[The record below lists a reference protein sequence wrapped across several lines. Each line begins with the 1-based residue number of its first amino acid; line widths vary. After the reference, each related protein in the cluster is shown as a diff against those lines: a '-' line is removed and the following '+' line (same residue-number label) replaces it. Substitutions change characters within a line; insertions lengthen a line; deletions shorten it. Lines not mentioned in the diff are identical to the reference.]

1 MSLLKQIWMNAYSG
15 YLKAVSITGEYC
27 PADYTAAREH
37 ADAVLNSLIKAGEV
51 ACN

>member
-1 MSLLKQIWMNAYSG
+1 MNEFQKIWLDAYRS
-15 YLKAVSITGEYC
+15 YLKAISITGEYC

-37 ADAVLNSLIKAGEV
+37 ADSVLNSLIKAGEV

>member
-1 MSLLKQIWMNAYSG
+1 VNEFQKIWLAAYNG
-15 YLKAVSITGEYC
+15 WLTAVSPEGELH
-27 PADYTAAREH
+27 PSDYTAAREH